1 MSLPNDLVMKEARI
15 SIKLLCVGKGNKGEE
30 DKWKELVHFQ
40 DSKEDRDWC
49 CGTRIPKISFLEE

>member
-1 MSLPNDLVMKEARI
+1 MSLPNDPVMKEARI

-40 DSKEDRDWC
+40 DSKEDQDWC
-49 CGTRIPKISFLEE
+49 CGVRIPKISFLEE